1 MSFMASPS
9 IVCHCFGYMSMDRN
23 HSPVKPKR
31 RYDSRRREHR
41 ARTTRRAIVD
51 AARDQFLSNGYAATT
66 VASIASSAGVS
77 VETVYKSFG
86 GKPGLVSAVAD
97 AGLAGAG
104 PVPAEVRSDE
114 LQRVETDPRAI
125 IRGWGTLA
133 AEVAPRVCP
142 TLLLL
147 RDASSDPEVA
157 HVRGKLDSARLER
170 MTHNARG
177 LADAGH
183 LRDDVSVEHAAEV
196 MWTYSSPELYEL
208 LVVIRGWPVQRYGTF
223 IAHAMVA
230 ALLPDSRSS

>member
-1 MSFMASPS
+1 
-9 IVCHCFGYMSMDRN
+9 MSMDRN
-23 HSPVKPKR
+23 LPDVKGKR
-31 RYDSRRREHR
+31 RYDSRRREIAAR
-41 ARTTRRAIVD
+41 ATRRAVVD
-51 AARDQFLSNGYAATT
+51 AARDQFLASGYAATT
-66 VASIASSAGVS
+66 VVSIAASAGVS
-77 VETVYKSFG
+77 VETVYKGFG
-86 GKPGLVSAVAD
+86 GKPGLVSAVAAD
-97 AGLAGAG
+97 GLAGEG

-114 LQRVETDPRAI
+114 LQRVEADPRAI
-125 IRGWGTLA
+125 IRGWGALA

-157 HVRGKLDSARLER
+157 DLKEQLDGTRLER

-208 LVVIRGWPVQRYGTF
+208 LVVVRGWPVERYGTF
-223 IAHAMVA
+223 IADAMVA
-230 ALLPDSRSS
+230 ALLPEAASSERT

>member
-1 MSFMASPS
+1 M
-9 IVCHCFGYMSMDRN
+9 CHCIRYMSMDRN
-23 HSPVKPKR
+23 QPGVKRKR
-31 RYDSRRREHR
+31 RYDSRRREIR
-41 ARTTRRAIVD
+41 ARETRGAVVA
-51 AARDQFLSNGYAATT
+51 AAREQFLSNGYAATT

-77 VETVYKSFG
+77 VETVYKAFG
-86 GKPGLVSAVAD
+86 GKAGLVSAVAE

-114 LQRVETDPRAI
+114 LQRVEGDPRAI
-125 IRGWGTLA
+125 IRGWGRLA

-157 HVRGKLDSARLER
+157 HVRGQLDSARLER

-177 LADAGH
+177 LFDAGH
-183 LRDDVSVEHAAEV
+183 LRSDVSVEHAAEV

-208 LVVIRGWPVQRYGTF
+208 LVVVRGWPVQRYGTF
-223 IAHAMVA
+223 VAEAMVA
-230 ALLPDSRSS
+230 ALLPDVGSPLRT

>member
-1 MSFMASPS
+1 
-9 IVCHCFGYMSMDRN
+9 MSMDRN
-23 HSPVKPKR
+23 GPDVKGKR
-31 RYDSRRREHR
+31 RYDSRQRDVR
-41 ARTTRRAIVD
+41 ARATRRAVVA
-51 AARDQFLSNGYAATT
+51 AARAQFLSNGYAATT

-104 PVPAEVRSDE
+104 PVPAELRSDE

-157 HVRGKLDSARLER
+157 HVRGRLDSARLER

-183 LRDDVSVEHAAEV
+183 LRDDVSVGHAAEV

-208 LVVIRGWPVQRYGTF
+208 LVVVRGWPVERYGTF
-223 IAHAMVA
+223 IADAMVA
-230 ALLPDSRSS
+230 ALLPDAGSWSET

>member
-1 MSFMASPS
+1 
-9 IVCHCFGYMSMDRN
+9 MSMDRN
-23 HSPVKPKR
+23 APGVKGKR
-31 RYDSRRREHR
+31 RYDSRRRKRSAR
-41 ARTTRRAIVD
+41 ATRRAVVD
-51 AARDQFLSNGYAATT
+51 AARHQFLSNGYAATT

-86 GKPGLVSAVAD
+86 GKPGLVSAVAAD
-97 AGLAGAG
+97 GLAGAG

-114 LQRVETDPRAI
+114 LQRVETDPRTI
-125 IRGWGTLA
+125 VRGWGTLA

-157 HVRGKLDSARLER
+157 HLKEELDRTRLER

-183 LRDDVSVEHAAEV
+183 LRGDVSVEHAAEV
-196 MWTYSSPELYEL
+196 LWTYSSPELYEL
-208 LVVIRGWPVQRYGTF
+208 LVLVRGWPVERYGTF
-223 IAHAMVA
+223 IAEAMVA
-230 ALLPDSRSS
+230 ALLPDTTSS

>member
-1 MSFMASPS
+1 
-9 IVCHCFGYMSMDRN
+9 MSMDRN
-23 HSPVKPKR
+23 GPDVNARR
-31 RYDSRRREHR
+31 RYDSRRRENAAR
-41 ARTTRRAIVD
+41 ATRRAVVD

-66 VASIASSAGVS
+66 VVSIAASAGVS
-77 VETVYKSFG
+77 VETVYKGFG
-86 GKPGLVSAVAD
+86 GKPGLVSAVAED
-97 AGLAGAG
+97 GLAGAG

-114 LQRVETDPRAI
+114 LQRVEADPCSI
-125 IRGWGTLA
+125 IRGWGALA

-157 HVRGKLDSARLER
+157 RLKEQLDGARLER

-183 LRDDVSVEHAAEV
+183 LRDEVSVEHAAEV

-208 LVVIRGWPVQRYGTF
+208 LVVVRGWPVERYGMF
-223 IAHAMVA
+223 IAEAMVA
-230 ALLPDSRSS
+230 ALLPDAGSSRRT

>member
-1 MSFMASPS
+1 
-9 IVCHCFGYMSMDRN
+9 MSMDRN
-23 HSPVKPKR
+23 QSDVNPKR

-51 AARDQFLSNGYAATT
+51 AARDQFLSNGYATTT
-66 VASIASSAGVS
+66 VASIAASAGVS
-77 VETVYKSFG
+77 VETVYKGFG

-104 PVPAEVRSDE
+104 PIPAEVRSDE
-114 LQRVETDPRAI
+114 LQRVEADPRAI

-147 RDASSDPEVA
+147 RDAASDPEVA
-157 HVRGKLDSARLER
+157 ALRAQLDRARLER

-177 LADAGH
+177 LSEAGH
-183 LRDDVSVEHAAEV
+183 LRHDVGVEHAAEV

-208 LVVIRGWPVQRYGTF
+208 LVVARSWPVERYGTF
-223 IAHAMVA
+223 IAAAMVA
-230 ALLPDSRSS
+230 ALLPAAGS

>member
-1 MSFMASPS
+1 
-9 IVCHCFGYMSMDRN
+9 MSMDRKR
-23 HSPVKPKR
+23 PDVKEKR
-31 RYDSRRREHR
+31 RYDSRRREIR
-41 ARTTRRAIVD
+41 ARATRHAVVA
-51 AARDQFLSNGYAATT
+51 AAREQFLSNGYAATT
-66 VASIASSAGVS
+66 VASIASSARVS
-77 VETVYKSFG
+77 VETVYKGFG

-114 LQRVETDPRAI
+114 LQRVEADPGAI

-157 HVRGKLDSARLER
+157 ALKQQLDGARLER
-170 MTHNARG
+170 MTHNARR

-183 LRDDVSVEHAAEV
+183 LRHDVSVEHAAEV
-196 MWTYSSPELYEL
+196 IWTYSSAELYEL
-208 LVVIRGWPVQRYGTF
+208 LVVVRGWPVERYGMF
-223 IAHAMVA
+223 IAEAMVA
-230 ALLPDSRSS
+230 ALLPHAGSS